1 MATLTAT
8 ISLASADITSDTLSF
23 SAAATLTNAGGSTG
37 MSQTTG
43 LCRKNI
49 TFASAAAIE
58 ATTLYRADDYTA
70 NGANKVYIK
79 NCSTTAT
86 EYITVSLSGLDGDG
100 LAEVGRLYSGD
111 WAFLPW
117 NAVSGDKETFTA
129 TLANA
134 WDVGDTVVFDGVT
147 VTAANNGTD
156 DIATQIA
163 AAAYPN
169 WTATSAGSVVTF
181 VSKTARADLTGAKSQ
196 LIATT
201 AGSGTA
207 TTNQTQAGT
216 RSASDIYVTPSVHTG
231 IVVEHILFHE

>member
-8 ISLASADITSDTLSF
+8 ISLASSDLTSDTLSF
-23 SAAATLTNAGGSTG
+23 STAATLTNAGGSTG

-49 TFASAAAIE
+49 AFAGAQVIE
-58 ATTLYRADDYTA
+58 ATALYRADDYTA

-117 NAVSGDKETFTA
+117 NAVSGNKETFTA
-129 TLANA
+129 TLSNV
-134 WDVGDTVVFDGVT
+134 WTVGDTVVFDGVT
-147 VTAANNGTD
+147 ITAATTGSD
-156 DIATQIA
+156 DIATQMA
-163 AAAYPN
+163 AASYPN
-169 WTATSAGSVVTF
+169 WTATSSGSVVTY
-181 VSKTARADLTGAKSQ
+181 VSKTARADLAGAKAN

-201 AGSGTA
+201 AGSGSIA
-207 TTNQTQAGT
+207 TNQTQAGT